1 MSKSKARKNTPK
13 DYFLAYIPAFAWA
26 VVIFLLSAQEVLP
39 GFTVSAY
46 DFIFKKSAHM
56 FVYAVL
62 YWLLSQAYQ
71 RTTPTANPTQ
81 KALIPLLMVLCYAIT
96 DELHQGTVPGRYPT
110 VRDVGYDLL
119 GATTVL
125 LHQLKLI

>member
-1 MSKSKARKNTPK
+1 MAKSKAQKNTLN
-13 DYFLAYIPAFAWA
+13 DYLVAYTPAFIWA
-26 VVIFLLSAQEVLP
+26 LGIFLLSAQEVLP
-39 GFTVSAY
+39 GFTVSVY

-62 YWLLSQAYQ
+62 YWLLSRAHQH
-71 RTTPTANPTQ
+71 TTPQANQAQ
-81 KALIPLLMVLCYAIT
+81 KALVPLLMVLLYAIT
-96 DELHQGTVPGRYPT
+96 DELHQGSVPGRYPT
-110 VRDVGYDLL
+110 ARDVGYDLL